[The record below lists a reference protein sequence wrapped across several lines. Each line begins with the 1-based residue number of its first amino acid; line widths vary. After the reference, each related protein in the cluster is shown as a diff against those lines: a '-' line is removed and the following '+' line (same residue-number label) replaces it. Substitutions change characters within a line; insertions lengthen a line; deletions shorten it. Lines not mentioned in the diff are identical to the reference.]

1 MSENSVPRGISWP
14 IRILIH
20 LYKLRATGYM
30 RVTEKDLVRQWEN
43 LSTSI
48 RTHLTYLQK
57 RGLVNLTVIGQEMCF
72 VRLTASGVAFV
83 ETGVREAEAL
93 DKHPLNDLES
103 P

>member
-1 MSENSVPRGISWP
+1 MSESSSGRGVSWP

-20 LYKLRATGYM
+20 LYRLRATGYV

-48 RTHLTYLQK
+48 RTHLAYLQK
-57 RGLVNLTVIGQEMCF
+57 RGLVDLTIVNQEMCF
-72 VRLTASGVAFV
+72 VRLTPAGISFV

-93 DKHPLNDLES
+93 DSPPLND
-103 P
+103 PPPP

>member
-20 LYKLRATGYM
+20 LYGLRATGYV

-43 LSTSI
+43 LSSSI

-57 RGLVNLTVIGQEMCF
+57 RRLVELTIVNQEMCF
-72 VRLTASGVAFV
+72 VRLTPSGIAFV

-93 DKHPLNDLES
+93 DNHPTEDPES